1 MIVDVPG
8 VRVGHW
14 DDPVALTGCTV
25 VLPPPGARASVAVL
39 GGAPAT
45 HETDVVRPG
54 TRVQEVHGIVLT
66 GGSAFGLSAAFGV
79 MRWLERQGIGWPTPF
94 GVVPIVPAVSIYDFL
109 IGDPSVRPGPDEG
122 EAACEAAS
130 AGERREGNVGA
141 GMGATCGK
149 SAGFEH
155 MSRGGIGGSSATE
168 GELIVGVLAVV
179 NAVGDVVDT
188 DGSIIAGARA
198 EPVYD
203 PALLQRPDQQITSTT
218 NAVVATNADLTK
230 EELARVAAMAGG
242 GLARAIVPV
251 HTMFDGDTVFAV
263 STRTLP
269 SPVELVGRLA
279 ADVIADA
286 CRRAVRAATDAGGVP
301 ARGTR
306 ERGVGR

>member
-1 MIVDVPG
+1 VIVDVPG

-25 VLPPPGARASVAVL
+25 VLLPPGARGSVAIL

-45 HETDVVRPG
+45 HETDVLRPG
-54 TRVQEVHGIVLT
+54 TRVQEVHAIALT
-66 GGSAFGLSAAFGV
+66 GGSAFGLSAAYGV
-79 MRWLERQGIGWPTPF
+79 MRWLEQQGIGWPTPF
-94 GVVPIVPAVSIYDFL
+94 GPVPIVPAASIYDFL
-109 IGDPSVRPGPDEG
+109 IGDPSVRPGPEQG

-130 AGERREGNVGA
+130 NDERREGSVGA
-141 GMGATCGK
+141 AMGATCGK

-155 MSRGGIGGSSATE
+155 MSRGGLGSASRGF
-168 GELIVGVLAVV
+168 GEVVVGALAVC
-179 NAVGDVVDT
+179 NAVGDVIDA
-188 DGSIIAGARA
+188 DGTIIAGARA

-203 PALLQRPDQQITSTT
+203 PALFGRPDQNVTSTT
-218 NAVVATNADLTK
+218 TACVATNADLTK
-230 EELARVAAMAGG
+230 EELYRLAHMAGT

-251 HTMFDGDTVFAV
+251 HTMFDGDAVFAV

-279 ADVIADA
+279 ADALADA
-286 CRRAVRAATDAGGVP
+286 VRRGVRAATDADGVP

-306 ERGVGR
+306 